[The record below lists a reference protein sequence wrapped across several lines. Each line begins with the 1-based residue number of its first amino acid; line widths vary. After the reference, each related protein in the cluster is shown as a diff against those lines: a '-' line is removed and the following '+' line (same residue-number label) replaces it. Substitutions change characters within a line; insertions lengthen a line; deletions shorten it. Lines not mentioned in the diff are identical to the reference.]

1 MQINP
6 PLGNLPLRLR
16 VGLLTAAALASVAL
30 VFAKRLPQPRDY
42 HRFADTRT
50 YLDIPNFFNVAS
62 NFGFAVVGAGVL
74 AWIFMRRATLS
85 KTFIERGELWVC
97 VALYASTFLV
107 TFGSAYYHLAP
118 DNERLFWDRLPMAL
132 VASAFVGSVFA
143 DRFGARAGTWALA
156 ALLPV
161 LLGALIYWQSTFAP
175 GPDNVW
181 PYFVTLYGSLGFAL
195 IVMALFPSRY
205 THARA
210 AWVTLAI
217 YAVAMAF
224 DDWLD
229 TPLYLASGALSGH
242 SLKHMLAAV
251 ALFWL
256 AWGSFRVRE
265 AKLAV

>member
-118 DNERLFWDRLPMAL
+118 DNERLFWDRVPMAL

-195 IVMALFPSRY
+195 IAMALFPSRY

-229 TPLYLASGALSGH
+229 TPLYLASGVLSGH
-242 SLKHMLAAV
+242 SLKHMLVAV

>member
-1 MQINP
+1 M
-6 PLGNLPLRLR
+6 
-16 VGLLTAAALASVAL
+16 
-30 VFAKRLPQPRDY
+30 PQPRDY
-42 HRFADTRT
+42 HLFADTRT
-50 YLDIPNFFNVAS
+50 CLDIPNFFNVAS
-62 NFGFAVVGAGVL
+62 NFGFAMVGMGVL
-74 AWIFMRRATLS
+74 AWLFMRRATLA
-85 KTFIERGELWVC
+85 KTFIERGELWIC

-132 VASAFVGSVFA
+132 VACAFVGSVFA

-161 LLGALIYWQSTFAP
+161 SLGALIYWQSTFAP

-195 IVMALFPSRY
+195 IAMALFSSRY
-205 THARA
+205 THAHA

-224 DDWLD
+224 DDQLD
-229 TPLYLASGALSGH
+229 EELYALGNLLSGH

-256 AWGSFRVRE
+256 AWGSFRIRR
-265 AKLAV
+265 AKAGT